1 MTKIIEFLD
10 SVKTREQVALNY
22 SEGLVDIVLYMEGKR
37 YSQEQIAIPTLGG
50 RRDAVDFRGISLETR
65 ERQGE
70 FSTRQ

>member
-37 YSQEQIAIPTLGG
+37 YSQSDRDTHFG
-50 RRDAVDFRGISLETR
+50 R
-65 ERQGE
+65 
-70 FSTRQ
+70 